1 MTRNASIMNTMA
13 ALTTLLSG
21 DASSQVQ
28 GLALEDKHL
37 NVLSLGQEDVF
48 QGLMNMAQDGVIRI
62 PITKEE
68 TGYLSQL
75 HSQADTS
82 NISASDILSLS
93 TSTKKTA
100 VTTLKRTNF
109 KVKEPLTNSQN
120 LSYVGELY
128 MGSPVPQKVRA
139 IFDTGSANPWIL
151 SKEAA
156 SKDEDYASISHPYD
170 HLISKSYVEPS
181 DEKKQWVDISFGSG
195 HIKGY
200 FVQDQVLMGSP
211 TDTENQLSLT
221 DWTFG
226 MVVDNGV
233 FNGKFDAL
241 IGMAYP

>member
-1 MTRNASIMNTMA
+1 MSRNATIMSTLA

-21 DASSQVQ
+21 DPSSHIK

-37 NVLSLGQEDVF
+37 NLLSLGQEDIF
-48 QGLMNMAQDGVIRI
+48 QGLMNMAQSGVIRI
-62 PITKEE
+62 PIKKEE

-75 HSQADTS
+75 HSQAS
-82 NISASDILSLS
+82 NVIASDNVS
-93 TSTKKTA
+93 TTGKKTA

-128 MGSPVPQKVRA
+128 MGTPIPQKVRA

-156 SKDEDYASISHPYD
+156 EKDEDYESLSHPYD

-181 DEKKQWVDISFGSG
+181 DDKKQWVDISFGSG
-195 HIKGY
+195 EIKGY
-200 FVQDQVLMGSP
+200 FVQDQVMMGSP
-211 TDTENQLSLT
+211 TDTKNQLSLP

-226 MVVDNGV
+226 MVVENGV